1 MIPDADFRFFLL
13 SGVTV
18 GLLPP
23 KQGQDVWTPPHLYQ
37 IPSFYDQTPTSVPQS
52 PHPAHVLAVLT
63 RAQRSPSSA
72 PHTGWTRG
80 RSRCNKSKMRC
91 PDWHSAACPRFA
103 VSQGSG
109 RVHLR
114 CHCVS
119 MVTAE
124 PGGWRFLEGWSQ
136 RRHHRGWCNSRC
148 TFLPEVPSRPRL

>member
-1 MIPDADFRFFLL
+1 MQIFVSFCYLGWRWDCCHQSRGKMFELLLIYIKFLHFMIKH
-13 SGVTV
+13 
-18 GLLPP
+18 PP
-23 KQGQDVWTPPHLYQ
+23 ASRK
-37 IPSFYDQTPTSVPQS
+37 
-52 PHPAHVLAVLT
+52 AHIQHTFWQFLT